1 MRLDDGRDAAGKT
14 GTTND
19 TVAVWW
25 VGYIPQLT
33 TAVAVFDPRGA
44 YDYENERPRS
54 LSGYTFAGER
64 INNVC
69 GSCVPGPIW
78 KQMMEA
84 IVGDYERESFVEPD
98 PTVVQ
103 GALAPVPD
111 VRGRSQADAERLLR
125 EAGFRAHVSEQ
136 VPSQHPAGTVVDTE
150 PEPYSEYPSG
160 ASIALI
166 ISDGSPP
173 RPDPSDND
181 DGRPGNDDG
190 PADGGGDPGPGGGNG
205 DGDELQVPD
214 PADTL
219 D

>member
-1 MRLDDGRDAAGKT
+1 
-14 GTTND
+14 
-19 TVAVWW
+19 
-25 VGYIPQLT
+25 
-33 TAVAVFDPRGA
+33 
-44 YDYENERPRS
+44 
-54 LSGYTFAGER
+54 
-64 INNVC
+64 
-69 GSCVPGPIW
+69 
-78 KQMMEA
+78 MMEA

-98 PTVVQ
+98 PTVIQ